1 VLAHAR
7 ALQARACAR
16 LTTSRAFSIPQALA
30 VRVVVVARKGLTPVR
45 EWCNLSPVETK
56 QPTEIAHMTK
66 LIETFR
72 ANPTDKNRAK
82 LQQYIARH
90 MMAVCI
96 ASKSDIEFLKTN
108 GFKI

>member
-1 VLAHAR
+1 MR
-7 ALQARACAR
+7 QARTCAR
-16 LTTSRAFSIPQALA
+16 LTTSRAIIYLRARA
-30 VRVVVVARKGLTPVR
+30 VRLLVIARKDLTPIR
-45 EWCNLSPVETK
+45 EWCNLSLVETK
-56 QPTEIAHMTK
+56 QPEIAHMTK

-72 ANPTDKNRAK
+72 ANPSDKNRAK

>member
-1 VLAHAR
+1 
-7 ALQARACAR
+7 
-16 LTTSRAFSIPQALA
+16 
-30 VRVVVVARKGLTPVR
+30 
-45 EWCNLSPVETK
+45 
-56 QPTEIAHMTK
+56 MTK